1 MKVVARRTEGFAH
14 EIEIEGGHTVV
25 VDEPP
30 ELGGEDLG
38 PRPTRMLAAGLAGC
52 TAITIELYAARKG
65 WELGAVEVE
74 VEVEMDKANPV
85 SFEVRVRV
93 PAELDEEQRRR
104 LLVIAGKCPVHKV
117 IAGEVPVTVSETVGT
132 L

>member
-38 PRPTRMLAAGLAGC
+38 PRPTRMLAAALAGC

-104 LLVIAGKCPVHKV
+104 LLTIAGKCPVHKV